1 MRLPHSITCIFF
13 FSFILQH
20 CLFTIVVFDDDN
32 RGRKPKWFVV
42 NQMIPF
48 RWPSRSLEWGYVLI
62 SQFHSDCPM
71 AQTQWHISG
80 LNCTLH
86 ISVMFLHCKLYISVF
101 CTALLMT
108 HCIFL
113 PIAPIKRVHLCTLS
127 ANHCPE
133 LFATVIWCPLPAER
147 LNLLDKWQRAQQ
159 ILGPSPECFLCE
171 NPSLISDIWSLIMSF
186 I

>member
-86 ISVMFLHCKLYISVF
+86 ISVIFLHCTLHICGTLLHSIANDALHISSH
-101 CTALLMT
+101 CTDQKSTLVYAQCKSLSWTCLQRL
-108 HCIFL
+108 FG
-113 PIAPIKRVHLCTLS
+113 APCQLKGWTCWTNDRGLS
-127 ANHCPE
+127 
-133 LFATVIWCPLPAER
+133 
-147 LNLLDKWQRAQQ
+147 KY
-159 ILGPSPECFLCE
+159 
-171 NPSLISDIWSLIMSF
+171 
-186 I
+186 

>member
-1 MRLPHSITCIFF
+1 MILHLRVHLRTNVILFIKIRFFDCLPLTFNIIKMRLPHSITCIFF

-20 CLFTIVVFDDDN
+20 CLFTMVVFDDDN

-71 AQTQWHISG
+71 AQTQWHIYG

-86 ISVMFLHCKLYISVF
+86 ISVIFLHCTLHIF
-101 CTALLMT
+101 A
-108 HCIFL
+108 IFL
-113 PIAPIKRVHLCTLS
+113 
-127 ANHCPE
+127 
-133 LFATVIWCPLPAER
+133 
-147 LNLLDKWQRAQQ
+147 
-159 ILGPSPECFLCE
+159 
-171 NPSLISDIWSLIMSF
+171 
-186 I
+186 